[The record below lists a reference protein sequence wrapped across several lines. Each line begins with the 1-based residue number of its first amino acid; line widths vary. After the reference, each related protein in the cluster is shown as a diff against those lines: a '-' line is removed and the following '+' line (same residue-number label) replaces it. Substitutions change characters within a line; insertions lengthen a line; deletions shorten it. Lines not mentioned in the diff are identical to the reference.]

1 MAQFVDFFKSFAA
14 SLLLAAVW
22 LLACKA
28 SRTMREKVGAS
39 YAVAIAL
46 AFVPSVLVPTTSNI
60 LAGLLCACVLF
71 CGYKTS
77 RAKPPPSPNDQ
88 EPLAPS

>member
-1 MAQFVDFFKSFAA
+1 MSQFVYFFKSFAT

-28 SRTMREKVGAS
+28 SRTMRQKVGTS
-39 YAVAIAL
+39 YGVAIVL
-46 AFVPSVLVPTTSNI
+46 AFVPSVFVPSTSNI

-71 CGYKTS
+71 CWYKTS
-77 RAKPPPSPNDQ
+77 QVKPPSSPDDQ